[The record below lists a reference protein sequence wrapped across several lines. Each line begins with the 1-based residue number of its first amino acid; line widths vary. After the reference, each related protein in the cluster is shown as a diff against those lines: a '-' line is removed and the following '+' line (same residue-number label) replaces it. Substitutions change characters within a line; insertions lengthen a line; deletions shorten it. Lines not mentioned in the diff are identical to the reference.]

1 LGYEE
6 IKKER
11 KTWDEK
17 ALSIEDEAKVRG
29 CRDIDFLEKQ
39 IVKVHKFLDKRAIKG
54 LMLDMGCGNAQFTV
68 NMADLFNFIV
78 GIDVSKEMIKRQKLK
93 LSNVS
98 FLLSSATNLPFK
110 NTVFD
115 SIISL
120 STLQHIRPITNVK
133 KTLLEMSRC
142 SRRHSF
148 IFLTFW
154 NSVNSPTSVVKQTLS
169 VEGYKLRQSLISRL
183 RLKKFVKMWGT
194 RNLSENIP

>member
-1 LGYEE
+1 MGYEE

-17 ALSIEDEAKVRG
+17 ALSTEDEAKVRG
-29 CRDIDFLEKQ
+29 CKDINFLKKS
-39 IVKVHKFLDKRAIKG
+39 IAKVHKFLDKRAVKG
-54 LMLDMGCGNAQFTV
+54 LMLDVGCGNAQFTV
-68 NMADLFNFIV
+68 SMADLFNFIV
-78 GIDVSKEMIKRQKLK
+78 GIDVSKEMMKRQKLK

-98 FLLSSATNLPFK
+98 FVLGSATNLPFK
-110 NTVFD
+110 DMVFD

-120 STLQHIRPITNVK
+120 STLQHIRPIIHVK
-133 KTLLEMSRC
+133 KTLLEISRC

-154 NSVNSPTSVVKQTLS
+154 NSTNSPTSVVKQTLS

-183 RLKKFVKMWGT
+183 RLRRFVKMWGT
-194 RNLSENIP
+194 RNSSENIP